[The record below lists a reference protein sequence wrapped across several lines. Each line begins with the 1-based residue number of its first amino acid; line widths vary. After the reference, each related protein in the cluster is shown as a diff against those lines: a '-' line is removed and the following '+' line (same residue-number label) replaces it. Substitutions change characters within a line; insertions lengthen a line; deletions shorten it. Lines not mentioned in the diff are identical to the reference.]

1 MPLDQRPRI
10 ISSTAHLPGS
20 NLSRLRPK
28 LIYHSKLSIK
38 IFATGLAPPAIAK
51 KVLQCC
57 SPQYTHDSL
66 MYRLAVIS
74 SDLYKNRKKTNIISI
89 AGQGLIL

>member
-1 MPLDQRPRI
+1 M
-10 ISSTAHLPGS
+10 
-20 NLSRLRPK
+20 
-28 LIYHSKLSIK
+28 
-38 IFATGLAPPAIAK
+38 
-51 KVLQCC
+51 
-57 SPQYTHDSL
+57 HDSL